1 MARCDCP
8 TVTLSGNHLHEEKE
22 YAIFT
27 QASSSSGFDGSL
39 GPDDGSRFDQ

>member
-1 MARCDCP
+1 MARRDCP
-8 TVTLSGNHLHEEKE
+8 TVTRSGNHLHEEKE

-27 QASSSSGFDGSL
+27 QASSSSGFDGSF